1 MPRGQADGEVFMAHQ
16 DSTEPV
22 DARAALTAALAR
34 LRSRVPDVSDETLA
48 RRAGAVPL
56 PSGRRVTVNPRRLGE
71 WLSGRSVPRAFDQ
84 LLAVVQAIN
93 GGPAGLSAQQWRLLW
108 QAAQT
113 QRAESRTVRPA
124 GGAPALVVGRPPSD
138 AAALCGREPIAAA
151 IDAALRDDAIRQVV
165 LTGPGGAGKSQL
177 AAAAF
182 HRARS
187 RGGVFAWVPASS
199 RQSVLTAYA
208 RTWRVIASGAQ
219 EGRPLDAYGHDE
231 QAQADLLV
239 AWMRSAGQPWLV
251 ILDDVDDPMELDGLW
266 PIGEQG
272 RSIVTTRRRDAALIR
287 PSARVIT
294 VGMFEPQESQ
304 AYLRSRLP
312 ADQAVGAGAA
322 AADGELAALAA
333 ALGHFPL
340 ALSQAAAYLID
351 TAMSVAA
358 YRRLVDDRRER
369 IDDLFPSSSPA
380 DGHDRTVASTWQVSA
395 ARAGALARPG
405 TAQRLLEL
413 MAMLAPEGVPEAVL
427 TTPAACAQIG
437 GTQRDALHALRALHR
452 LSLVTHD
459 ASTVAMHAL
468 VQRAVLDHVPEEA
481 LPGMAVAAADAL
493 DQVWARAPGGPGW
506 QAALYDSVEALCRAA
521 GDHLWDGGMHPVL
534 RRVGKHLVDLG
545 RADAARDVAER
556 LLRQARTRLGDG
568 HRDVLFLDSQVACAQ
583 GELGDWAAAYA
594 DLTRLRRDAERL
606 LGPQDPDTLEARLRQ
621 GRARFEAGAAGAA
634 REDLLALV
642 ADATTT
648 LGRRHPLTRAAA
660 AEVVLCTGLTGD
672 PAAARDLSTVL
683 VAELTE
689 QLGARHPETLA
700 VAAGLGRWI
709 GEAGDPELAVRTHI
723 DVVAGLDAVA
733 GRLHHD
739 TLAARHNLAYWRALA
754 GRLPLA
760 VAEFGVAAEDA
771 EQALGPRHPTTL
783 TFRANL
789 AYWRGLAGDATRGAA
804 ELAELQPVLHEVL
817 GAAHPRTL
825 RVRQQRAELLH
836 RGGDPVAATA
846 ELATTLARMRA
857 VHGDDHAR
865 TRDVAELLAAW
876 AAVESSVPR
885 GAVRREPGA
894 GA

>member
-1 MPRGQADGEVFMAHQ
+1 MAYE

-34 LRSRVPDVSDETLA
+34 LRSRVPDVSDEALA

-56 PSGRRVTVNPRRLGE
+56 PSGRRVAVNPRRLGE

-93 GGPAGLSAQQWRLLW
+93 GGPAGLSVQQWRRLW

-113 QRAESRTVRPA
+113 QRAEPRTVRPA
-124 GGAPALVVGRPPSD
+124 GEAPALVVGRPPSD

-151 IDAALRDDAIRQVV
+151 IDAALRDDSIRQVV

-187 RGGVFAWVPASS
+187 HGGVLAWVPASS

-208 RTWRVIASGAQ
+208 RTWRVIASGVQ
-219 EGRPLDAYGHDE
+219 ERRPLDAYGHDE

-239 AWMRSAGQPWLV
+239 AWMRSTGQPWLV
-251 ILDDVDDPMELDGLW
+251 ILDDVDDPVELDGLW

-294 VGMFEPQESQ
+294 VGMFEPQESRT
-304 AYLRSRLP
+304 YLRSRLP
-312 ADQAVGAGAA
+312 ADQAVASG
-322 AADGELAALAA
+322 DGELVALAA

-351 TAMSVAA
+351 TGMSVAA

-380 DGHDRTVASTWQVSA
+380 DGHGRTVANTWQVSA
-395 ARAGALARPG
+395 ARAAALARPG
-405 TAQRLLEL
+405 SAQRLLEL
-413 MAMLAPEGVPEAVL
+413 VAMLAPEGVPEAVL
-427 TTPAACAQIG
+427 TTPAACARIG
-437 GTQRDALHALRALHR
+437 GTERDALLALRALHR

-468 VQRAVLDHVPEEA
+468 VQRAVLDRVPQEA
-481 LPGMAVAAADAL
+481 LPALAVAAADAL
-493 DQVWARAPGGPGW
+493 DQVWAAAPGGPGG

-545 RADAARDVAER
+545 RADAAREVAGR
-556 LLRQARTRLGDG
+556 LLPQARARLGDG

-621 GRARFEAGAAGAA
+621 GRARYESGAAGGA
-634 REDLLALV
+634 REDLLSLV
-642 ADATTT
+642 ADATAT

-660 AEVVLCTGLTGD
+660 ADVVLCTGLTGD
-672 PAAARDLSTVL
+672 PAAARDLGTVL
-683 VAELTE
+683 VAELAE

-709 GEAGDPELAVRTHI
+709 GEAGDPELAVRTHV

-754 GRLPLA
+754 GQLPLA
-760 VAEFGVAAEDA
+760 VAEFGVAADDA

-789 AYWRGLAGDATRGAA
+789 AYWRGLAGDATLGAA

-817 GAAHPRTL
+817 GAAHPRAL

-836 RGGDPVAATA
+836 RGGDPAAATA
-846 ELATTLARMRA
+846 ELTTTLARMRA
-857 VHGDDHAR
+857 VHGNDHAR
-865 TRDVAELLAAW
+865 TREVAELLAAW
-876 AAVESSVPR
+876 TAPR
-885 GAVRREPGA
+885 GPVRREPGA